1 MSWLGAFLVTAA
13 GFFMGFSGCRELGNT
28 VRRRGQLCWLLERL
42 AGELESFC
50 SPLPELFGALEGN
63 FEDDCAG
70 LCRRVREMLSC
81 PEGESFGEIWAGALA
96 CLPRRERQILLPL
109 GSVLGRYGAAEQ
121 LPAIFRC
128 RREMERALQE
138 ARDRRRELGR
148 VYIGLGTAGGLM
160 LAVLLI

>member
-1 MSWLGAFLVTAA
+1 MSWLGALLVTAA
-13 GFFMGFSGCRELGNT
+13 GFCMGLSGSRELGNT
-28 VRRRGQLCWLLERL
+28 VRRREQLCWLLERL
-42 AGELESFC
+42 AGELESFN
-50 SPLPELFGALEGN
+50 SPLPELFGALEHSFDG
-63 FEDDCAG
+63 ELRL
-70 LCRRVREMLSC
+70 LCRHVA
-81 PEGESFGEIWAGALA
+81 EGITGAVEPFGLIWAGALA
-96 CLPRRERQILLPL
+96 YLPRLERQMLLPL
-109 GSVLGRYGAAEQ
+109 GSVLGRYGTAEQ